1 MINNRS
7 IYIVI
12 ETNGIGGAE
21 KRFTD
26 LWVFFVQKKIDIHLV
41 IENYAYV
48 ELLKNENYKFFLLTY
63 CKYVHVLNLYGS
75 NYASFFFNLHRFF
88 WKQPKKAIV
97 HFPLT
102 YVFGLN
108 ILYGHKIVSSYVA
121 VFDFFKSNSFRF
133 LINDF
138 FRLSGFLFSNA
149 IDILDPEIFEGLKNR
164 YIIKDKISLT
174 AGGTHVFLDAYKR
187 LPKKL
192 YFTFL
197 GSLYS
202 EKQALKLICVLP
214 KVNDELISKGYT
226 DYKFIICGKGDDQ
239 HAILNLLSTKVYSQI
254 PIELCYTTSPEKILG
269 ESAIFFSLQRTTNYP
284 SKSLAEAIVC
294 GCYPIVTDVGSTDL
308 MLSNIPYFTKVPVD
322 FESIHILKAIIEYL
336 ELSTDSIDNIAE
348 LISSKGRDRFRIESQ
363 ANYFHEIYSSL

>member
-1 MINNRS
+1 MINNRP
-7 IYIVI
+7 IYIVL

-41 IENYAYV
+41 IDSSAYF
-48 ELLKNENYKFFLLTY
+48 ELAQNERYNFFFITY
-63 CKYVHVLNLYGS
+63 RDYVHVSNLYGS
-75 NYASFFFNLHRFF
+75 NYASFFFNLHCFF
-88 WKQPKKAIV
+88 WQQPKKGIV

-108 ILYGHKIVSSYVA
+108 ILYGHKIVSSYVS
-121 VFDFFKSNSFRF
+121 VFDFFKSKSFRF

-138 FRLSGFLFSNA
+138 FRLCGFIFSNA
-149 IDILDPEIFEGLKNR
+149 IDILDPEIFEGLKNK

-174 AGGTHVFLDAYKR
+174 AGGTHVTLDAYKR
-187 LPKKL
+187 LPKKR

-197 GSLYS
+197 GSFYS
-202 EKQALKLICVLP
+202 EKQALRLLCVLP
-214 KVNDELISKGYT
+214 KVNDGLISRGYT

-239 HAILNLLSTKVYSQI
+239 NVILNLLSTRVYSHI

-284 SKSLAEAIVC
+284 SKSLAEALVC

-308 MLSNIPYFTKVPVD
+308 MMSSIPYFTKVPVD
-322 FESIHILKAIIEYL
+322 FESIHILKAIMEYL
-336 ELSTDSIDNIAE
+336 EFSNGSIDNIAE
-348 LISSKGRDRFRIESQ
+348 LISSKARDRFRIESQ
-363 ANYFHEIYSSL
+363 ANYFHNIYSSV